1 MRRLRISAISFL
13 NTAPLMWDFVRGEAP
28 APQPLQTPEFDIRY
42 TVPSQCSEDLR
53 AGSADLGII
62 PAVTYA
68 TIPGLVILYD
78 VAIAAKGPVRSI
90 LLVCKVPLERVRTIA
105 ADTSSRSSVALLEV
119 LCRKFWGGPRKMVP
133 MAPLLDL
140 MLAACDAALLIGDPA
155 LLVDRSPYRVYDLA
169 EEWNRLTGKPFV
181 FAFWALR
188 LDALGEV
195 RRDLDLAAVF
205 RDSRDHGLKP
215 ENIAVIARN
224 WAPLVGIGEAEVSSY
239 LTENLYSY
247 LDADCLAGLELFY
260 RYAAEYKLIP
270 AAPPLRFLGAPAC
283 QLTA

>member
-28 APQPLQTPEFDIRY
+28 VPQPLQTAEFDISY
-42 TVPSQCSEDLR
+42 TVPSQCAESLR

-119 LCRKFWGGPRKMVP
+119 LCRKYWGGPRQLIP
-133 MAPLLDL
+133 MAPRLDE
-140 MLAACDAALLIGDPA
+140 MLSGCDAALLIGDPA
-155 LLVDRSPYRVYDLA
+155 LVVDRSPYRVYDLA

-188 LDALGEV
+188 LDALSEV

-205 RDSRDHGLKP
+205 RESRDHGLRP
-215 ENIAVIARN
+215 DNIAVIARN
-224 WAPLVGIGEAEVSSY
+224 WAPRVGISEAEVASY
-239 LTENLYSY
+239 LSENLYSY
-247 LDADCLAGLELFY
+247 LDPDCLAGLELFY
-260 RYAAEYKLIP
+260 RLAAEYKLIP
-270 AAPPLRFLGAPAC
+270 SAPPLRFLGAPAC
-283 QLTA
+283 RLTA